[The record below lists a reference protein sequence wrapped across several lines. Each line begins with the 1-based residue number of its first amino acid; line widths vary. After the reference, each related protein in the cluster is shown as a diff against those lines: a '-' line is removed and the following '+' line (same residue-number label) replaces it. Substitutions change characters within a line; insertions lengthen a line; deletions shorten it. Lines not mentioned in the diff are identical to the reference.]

1 MYSELLEHIKQY
13 THHLQHTY
21 EKWKQDLLKALS
33 VCKSKLHTYSE
44 GSKADNKTI
53 YNLATI
59 LDPACKLM
67 KYKAKSVSE
76 QNEKQWF

>member
-13 THHLQHTY
+13 TYHLQHTY
-21 EKWKQDLLKALS
+21 EKWKQDLLKALFM
-33 VCKSKLHTYSE
+33 CKSKLHTYFK
-44 GSKADNKTI
+44 GFKADDKMI

-59 LDPACKLM
+59 LNPACKLT

-76 QNEKQWF
+76 WNEKW

>member
-13 THHLQHTY
+13 TYHLQHTY
-21 EKWKQDLLKALS
+21 KKWKQDLLKALS
-33 VCKSKLHTYSE
+33 VCKSKLHIYSE
-44 GSKADNKTI
+44 DSKAGDKMI

-76 QNEKQWF
+76 RNEK